1 MLMKYP
7 VSMIRWKYERHGVFT
22 VFKLGFK
29 SWYTE
34 KQAIDSQN
42 LKRSMCFVDVL
53 HVVQHKNN
61 EDLNL
66 WMYNVENM
74 SGYICCDNFGYA
86 DMDDNVVSSLYPLV
100 AVFQT
105 IETFLC

>member
-1 MLMKYP
+1 
-7 VSMIRWKYERHGVFT
+7 
-22 VFKLGFK
+22 VFKLRFR

-53 HVVQHKNN
+53 YAVQHKDN

-66 WMYNVENM
+66 
-74 SGYICCDNFGYA
+74 
-86 DMDDNVVSSLYPLV
+86 
-100 AVFQT
+100 
-105 IETFLC
+105 